1 MGTYSRHIIVHRHF
15 SSKSLY
21 TLSVANIGDRNYYT
35 PFRGYISYRFLHS
48 LFFLG
53 GTAAI
58 DERKVLEA
66 PSQFIVFSKVENVV
80 LKLKGIEYSQV
91 NSD

>member
-1 MGTYSRHIIVHRHF
+1 MGTYSRHIIAHRHF

-58 DERKVLEA
+58 DEREVLQA
-66 PSQFIVFSKVENVV
+66 TTQFIIFGDEKDVIFE
-80 LKLKGIEYSQV
+80 LQGIEYP
-91 NSD
+91 